1 MSTEVALKSIDE
13 VKALLRQHLN
23 GIGVEIAKETED
35 GEFWAYWL
43 NFGSFPVL
51 IQHPPR
57 ASYCIVSFQ
66 ITLPDEE
73 AIAHLNEFYSNN
85 DAKFMYELAKAFTS
99 PLTAFNRVFD
109 NGRVIGY
116 TVSKLIYP
124 YHPEFSMRNL
134 DTALQ
139 AVVSVGFVGA
149 AFLRYALKQHLLDHE
164 VSEQMAMTQPG
175 PMFG

>member
-1 MSTEVALKSIDE
+1 MTQVALKSIDE
-13 VKALLRQHLN
+13 VKSLLKQHLR
-23 GIGVEIAKETED
+23 GIGIEIAKEVEE

-43 NFGSFPVL
+43 NFGNLPVL
-51 IQHPPR
+51 IQHPPGS
-57 ASYCIVSFQ
+57 SYCVVSFQ

-73 AIAHLNEFYSNN
+73 AIATLNHFYAEN
-85 DAKFMYELAKAFTS
+85 DTKFLYELAKAFVS

-109 NGRVIGY
+109 DERVVGY

-134 DTALQ
+134 DIALQ
-139 AVVSVGFVGA
+139 AVVSVGFIGA
-149 AFLRYALKQHLLDHE
+149 AFLRYALKQHRIEHE
-164 VSEQMAMTQPG
+164 VSEKLAMTQPG